1 MEASEESNSTMMV
14 IKHTFVC
21 SVILTAMFNLH
32 ITYSAVM
39 QRPCVAIDTAAS
51 LPSITC
57 DVTVAEYAETAERSE
72 RVKETVS

>member
-14 IKHTFVC
+14 IKHIFVC

-39 QRPCVAIDTAAS
+39 QRS
-51 LPSITC
+51 
-57 DVTVAEYAETAERSE
+57 
-72 RVKETVS
+72 